1 MEVHHHSHAEG
12 KRLKHYLF
20 EFFMLFFAVFCGF
33 LAENQREHI
42 VERQR
47 EKQYMSTMLED
58 LKSDTA
64 FLNFTI
70 NHLNIVNISID
81 SVNDAIRLPIIN
93 TDFITIYRHLNK
105 ALDFWS
111 FRYNDRTISQLKNSG
126 NFRLIRNREIANKI
140 ISYDRFNSNEMV
152 SIEKQRNNF
161 FEKVI
166 DIGNRLFDQQI
177 LYTMRSRFN
186 SRTIPVSKIAVLDSM
201 LRKSKI
207 PLSPESQAALLFE
220 FKNAL
225 LTYRSNYT
233 DLSWGYNNIG
243 QSATEL
249 MSL

>member
-70 NHLNIVNISID
+70 NHLNIVNISIH

-93 TDFITIYRHLNK
+93 TDFITIYRHLK
-105 ALDFWS
+105 M
-111 FRYNDRTISQLKNSG
+111 NSCT
-126 NFRLIRNREIANKI
+126 RCC
-140 ISYDRFNSNEMV
+140 
-152 SIEKQRNNF
+152 
-161 FEKVI
+161 
-166 DIGNRLFDQQI
+166 
-177 LYTMRSRFN
+177 
-186 SRTIPVSKIAVLDSM
+186 
-201 LRKSKI
+201 
-207 PLSPESQAALLFE
+207 
-220 FKNAL
+220 
-225 LTYRSNYT
+225 
-233 DLSWGYNNIG
+233 
-243 QSATEL
+243 SAEC
-249 MSL
+249 